1 MRSISLSYMDQW
13 VGLVGWKVGG
23 AQMEEAD
30 PTDHHRS
37 VPYSHSDHRIQ
48 TRCHVTH
55 CRTVTCDP
63 LSWSCSD

>member
-1 MRSISLSYMDQW
+1 MHPITIVHVQSHGLVCGRFHSPVDQW

-23 AQMEEAD
+23 VRMEEAD

-37 VPYSHSDHRIQ
+37 VPYFPSGHLIQ

-55 CRTVTCDP
+55 
-63 LSWSCSD
+63 